1 MLLSVTGLALA
12 APTAVVAQEDVPRPV
27 EPRVVLRMVADSS
40 VIGHY
45 RFSIREREQL
55 LFDIAPDDPRAALL
69 ESATVPKETNTDIA
83 ATIVST
89 HREPDEERRYF
100 VYWLGYRV
108 TGDNLQ
114 TLTPIQWDSIFQAA
128 GRRAVLRVSPQGRPT
143 GVEVTSDAVR
153 PVARALAGAL
163 SALALA
169 LPVDTVGVGS
179 RWDDNVAVKLKA
191 PDGSERSLAVHVNYR
206 LREFQSAT
214 GEVVARIEFDGEPV
228 HGSLADAKVSGR
240 YYGETY
246 FAVERGRYKEGL
258 ALANFEI
265 EWEDTSGL
273 PPSRSIIEWQ
283 AKFVSR

>member
-1 MLLSVTGLALA
+1 MAVPA
-12 APTAVVAQEDVPRPV
+12 AVVAQEDVPRPV

-45 RFSIREREQL
+45 RFSIQERQQL

-69 ESATVPKETNTDIA
+69 ESATVPKQTNTDIA

-89 HREPDEERRYF
+89 QKKADEERRYF

-108 TGDNLQ
+108 SGDDLQ

-153 PVARALAGAL
+153 PVARALAGVL
-163 SALALA
+163 SALALT
-169 LPVDTVGVGS
+169 LPADTVSVGS
-179 RWDDNVAVKLKA
+179 RWDDNVALKLKA
-191 PDGSERSLAVHVNYR
+191 PDGSERTLAVHVNFR
-206 LREFQSAT
+206 LRAFQSET
-214 GEVVARIEFDGEPV
+214 GEAVARIEFDGEPV
-228 HGSLADAKVSGR
+228 HGSLPDAKVAGR
-240 YYGETY
+240 YYGETF
-246 FAVERGRYKEGL
+246 FAVERGRYKQGL

-265 EWEDTSGL
+265 EWENSGGL

-283 AKFVSR
+283 AQFVSR